1 MGKQVEEVFMEWSH
15 IFVEKQSEKKVVK
28 PKKPAGPQKEDFFQ
42 DWVFNLTEIV
52 SPKAAEPVEVLQR
65 QRKSSS
71 EGKSPEPVEVLQ
83 RQRKSSSEGKSPKRE
98 RKEGKQ
104 QKIFDELDVELTEI
118 KDNRRNDF
126 ARNASI
132 KTKKRNEAARKSIG
146 KRIK

>member
-1 MGKQVEEVFMEWSH
+1 MG
-15 IFVEKQSEKKVVK
+15 
-28 PKKPAGPQKEDFFQ
+28 PKRPAGPQKEDFFQ

-52 SPKAAEPVEVLQR
+52 SPKAD
-65 QRKSSS
+65 
-71 EGKSPEPVEVLQ
+71 EPVEVLQ

-104 QKIFDELDVELTEI
+104 QKMVDELDVELTEI